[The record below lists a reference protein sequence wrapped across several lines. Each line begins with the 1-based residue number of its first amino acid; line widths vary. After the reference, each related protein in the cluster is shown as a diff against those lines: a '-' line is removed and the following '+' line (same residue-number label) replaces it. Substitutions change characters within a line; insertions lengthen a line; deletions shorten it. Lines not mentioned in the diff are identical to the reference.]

1 MSGGWNPEKVKIFKA
16 AFYEF
21 LDHVTINSKETGGNT
36 QLAECL
42 YESQKF
48 FYEEIFSGLE
58 NDIHDFKIGK
68 ARQLGISVACR
79 PLMLF
84 WIGWHPG
91 MQGAMVYDTGEHKDE
106 ARGEIE
112 WVIDNLP
119 KHIRFP
125 KKISCNRNMLKL
137 DNGSNIRF
145 MSAGVKKSRAAG
157 TLGRSSGINLVHACL
172 APGTLVLVEH
182 GKVKP
187 IEDIEIGEKIV
198 THTGTAASVI
208 ANIGQPNTKGDMLEI
223 SPWLGIPFLCTE
235 DHKICTARG
244 LVKSGTLKKDDL
256 LVMPIREITHTIKSG
271 RLPKTPKRP
280 QNGGSISAASGK
292 KIEFTEDFG
301 FAIGYYLAEGS
312 MVYQRRG
319 KEYYDFPSGLIFTR
333 HRNEKPFA
341 NRAIGALKE
350 FTTGKRTTK
359 DNPKSLTTTE
369 HIYGSCLARWV
380 NDNFGAQDHKRIPDY
395 VFSWGEDFCRG
406 LVAGLLSGD
415 GSKTPSRGQ
424 GYTIN
429 KVNLVSTRPSIAF
442 QMRDLAASLGYGW
455 ASIKTRKAGQYY
467 GRNCKQIWMVNW
479 CGEAGASLRKLM
491 GLKVYKSKSKHI
503 EKYKIDSGHV
513 LIKIRS
519 IKTGF
524 AERSMYDLSVDHKD
538 HTFRL
543 PAASVSN
550 SEMCSW
556 ENQEGISAFKNSL
569 AENFPDRLYI
579 WESTARGFNEWF
591 NMWSEAQND
600 TTHQKAIFI
609 GWWRKEIYSIPRDH
623 RDFEKYGLDA
633 PTETET
639 KRIKTVKEEYG
650 YDIAP
655 EQLAWWRK
663 KIDPSGMRED
673 GEPEDSFKIEDFPWD
688 EEEMFL
694 ATGSKFFDVEKLT
707 ENIRKA
713 ATTKY
718 QSYRFWPGS
727 DFLTCSIAKAQTWRD
742 VNLKIWE
749 DADPSSVYVIAA
761 DPAFGHD
768 PNNDRS
774 ACQVL
779 KCYAD
784 GIEQVAE
791 FADATVTTD
800 QFAWLILALAGRYS
814 GCTEGWNN
822 PVHIILEING
832 PGEAVWNAIKAVKAV
847 ISDGYLKMQAKDMG
861 LGNIFQNVR
870 NYIYSRSD
878 SMTTGHNFHFK
889 TTTQLKIAILERLR
903 DMNNAAIVTI
913 QSRETLEEMRTLTR
927 NGDSI
932 SAEGRAKD
940 DRVIS
945 LALGIHQWE
954 SAVRRNMIAHRR
966 TKSAEVARKA
976 ADPRSRFQLFN
987 QFQMNVRLKH
997 KTAVRAQAKIALAKE
1012 RWRNQKSWT
1021 RHTWG
1026 RM

>member
-157 TLGRSSGINLVHACL
+157 TLGRSSGINLVHA
-172 APGTLVLVEH
+172 
-182 GKVKP
+182 
-187 IEDIEIGEKIV
+187 
-198 THTGTAASVI
+198 
-208 ANIGQPNTKGDMLEI
+208 
-223 SPWLGIPFLCTE
+223 
-235 DHKICTARG
+235 
-244 LVKSGTLKKDDL
+244 
-256 LVMPIREITHTIKSG
+256 
-271 RLPKTPKRP
+271 
-280 QNGGSISAASGK
+280 
-292 KIEFTEDFG
+292 
-301 FAIGYYLAEGS
+301 
-312 MVYQRRG
+312 
-319 KEYYDFPSGLIFTR
+319 
-333 HRNEKPFA
+333 
-341 NRAIGALKE
+341 
-350 FTTGKRTTK
+350 
-359 DNPKSLTTTE
+359 
-369 HIYGSCLARWV
+369 
-380 NDNFGAQDHKRIPDY
+380 
-395 VFSWGEDFCRG
+395 
-406 LVAGLLSGD
+406 
-415 GSKTPSRGQ
+415 
-424 GYTIN
+424 
-429 KVNLVSTRPSIAF
+429 
-442 QMRDLAASLGYGW
+442 
-455 ASIKTRKAGQYY
+455 
-467 GRNCKQIWMVNW
+467 
-479 CGEAGASLRKLM
+479 
-491 GLKVYKSKSKHI
+491 
-503 EKYKIDSGHV
+503 
-513 LIKIRS
+513 
-519 IKTGF
+519 
-524 AERSMYDLSVDHKD
+524 
-538 HTFRL
+538 
-543 PAASVSN
+543 

-556 ENQEGISAFKNSL
+556 ENQEGISAFTNSL

-639 KRIKTVKEEYG
+639 KRIKTVKEKYG

-822 PVHIILEING
+822 PVHMILEING

-847 ISDGYLKMQAKDMG
+847 VNDGYLKMQAKDMG

-889 TTTQLKIAILERLR
+889 TNLQLKIAILERLR
-903 DMNNAAIVTI
+903 DMNNSALVTI

>member
-1 MSGGWNPEKVKIFKA
+1 
-16 AFYEF
+16 F

-157 TLGRSSGINLVHACL
+157 TLGRSSGINLVHA
-172 APGTLVLVEH
+172 
-182 GKVKP
+182 
-187 IEDIEIGEKIV
+187 
-198 THTGTAASVI
+198 
-208 ANIGQPNTKGDMLEI
+208 
-223 SPWLGIPFLCTE
+223 
-235 DHKICTARG
+235 
-244 LVKSGTLKKDDL
+244 
-256 LVMPIREITHTIKSG
+256 
-271 RLPKTPKRP
+271 
-280 QNGGSISAASGK
+280 
-292 KIEFTEDFG
+292 
-301 FAIGYYLAEGS
+301 
-312 MVYQRRG
+312 
-319 KEYYDFPSGLIFTR
+319 
-333 HRNEKPFA
+333 
-341 NRAIGALKE
+341 
-350 FTTGKRTTK
+350 
-359 DNPKSLTTTE
+359 
-369 HIYGSCLARWV
+369 
-380 NDNFGAQDHKRIPDY
+380 
-395 VFSWGEDFCRG
+395 
-406 LVAGLLSGD
+406 
-415 GSKTPSRGQ
+415 
-424 GYTIN
+424 
-429 KVNLVSTRPSIAF
+429 
-442 QMRDLAASLGYGW
+442 
-455 ASIKTRKAGQYY
+455 
-467 GRNCKQIWMVNW
+467 
-479 CGEAGASLRKLM
+479 
-491 GLKVYKSKSKHI
+491 
-503 EKYKIDSGHV
+503 
-513 LIKIRS
+513 
-519 IKTGF
+519 
-524 AERSMYDLSVDHKD
+524 
-538 HTFRL
+538 
-543 PAASVSN
+543 

-556 ENQEGISAFKNSL
+556 ENQEGISAFTNSL

-609 GWWRKEIYSIPRDH
+609 GWGRKEIYSIPRDH

-639 KRIKTVKEEYG
+639 KRIKTVKEKYG

-822 PVHIILEING
+822 PVHMILEING

-847 ISDGYLKMQAKDMG
+847 VNDGYLKMQAKDMG
-861 LGNIFQNVR
+861 LGNIFQNV
-870 NYIYSRSD
+870 
-878 SMTTGHNFHFK
+878 
-889 TTTQLKIAILERLR
+889 
-903 DMNNAAIVTI
+903 
-913 QSRETLEEMRTLTR
+913 
-927 NGDSI
+927 
-932 SAEGRAKD
+932 
-940 DRVIS
+940 
-945 LALGIHQWE
+945 
-954 SAVRRNMIAHRR
+954 
-966 TKSAEVARKA
+966 
-976 ADPRSRFQLFN
+976 
-987 QFQMNVRLKH
+987 
-997 KTAVRAQAKIALAKE
+997 
-1012 RWRNQKSWT
+1012 
-1021 RHTWG
+1021 
-1026 RM
+1026 